1 VCAARDTA
9 IHWGLYC
16 GQLRLRRLQ
25 KGRRACYVMLMA
37 RTKATMTKRP
47 RARVGTQHAER
58 TGGGDLDSLR
68 KAFADFDDIVI
79 AEPAVK
85 PSPEV
90 ARAIRKAVRDYF
102 ASLHARRS
110 G

>member
-1 VCAARDTA
+1 M
-9 IHWGLYC
+9 G
-16 GQLRLRRLQ
+16 
-25 KGRRACYVMLMA
+25 MA
-37 RTKATMTKRP
+37 RTKATTLTKRP
-47 RARVGTQHAER
+47 RVRA
-58 TGGGDLDSLR
+58 GGRPVEPGSELDSLR
-68 KAFADFDDIVI
+68 KALADFDGITI

-102 ASLHARRS
+102 ASLNARGS

>member
-1 VCAARDTA
+1 
-9 IHWGLYC
+9 
-16 GQLRLRRLQ
+16 
-25 KGRRACYVMLMA
+25 MLMA
-37 RTKATMTKRP
+37 RTKATTLTKRP
-47 RARVGTQHAER
+47 RARAGARPAEP
-58 TGGGDLDSLR
+58 GSELDSLR
-68 KAFADFDDIVI
+68 KVFADFDGITI

-102 ASLHARRS
+102 ASLNARRS

>member
-1 VCAARDTA
+1 
-9 IHWGLYC
+9 
-16 GQLRLRRLQ
+16 
-25 KGRRACYVMLMA
+25 MA
-37 RTKATMTKRP
+37 RTKAATLTKRP
-47 RARVGTQHAER
+47 RARAGTLRADQA
-58 TGGGDLDSLR
+58 GGELASLR
-68 KAFADFDDIVI
+68 RAFADFDDIAI

>member
-1 VCAARDTA
+1 M
-9 IHWGLYC
+9 I
-16 GQLRLRRLQ
+16 
-25 KGRRACYVMLMA
+25 MA
-37 RTKATMTKRP
+37 RAKAATITKRP
-47 RARVGTQHAER
+47 RARAASAPLHAEQAR
-58 TGGGDLDSLR
+58 GGELDSLR
-68 KAFADFDDIVI
+68 KAFADFDNIVI

-85 PSPEV
+85 PSPDV